1 MKKLLIA
8 VVMLFSIH
16 SSIQAEETE
25 AHLTKMSI
33 KDINGVTYEVQG
45 TQEGMIF
52 KGLEGRVIFLEFFG
66 HKCPPCLASI
76 PHLIEL
82 QKKYKDKVTIV
93 AVEVQNQTE
102 KELQEFVKENNI
114 NYIAIAGENA
124 NEFIDYIAQRAEW
137 RGSIPFTIGMDTKG
151 DVKMIEIGM
160 VPSSLLEEHIET
172 SYKEVKTEAKIE
184 TKEKTE
190 TKEEKKTEAKTK

>member
-172 SYKEVKTEAKIE
+172 SYKEAKTEA
-184 TKEKTE
+184 KTE